1 MSQGEPQRRS
11 HSGEEQRVEYAHLED
26 EALVGRVVARE
37 EAALEALYDRYGRR
51 VYSLALTM
59 LHDTG
64 AAEEVAQE
72 VFLSVWR
79 RAASFSKERG
89 RLATWILSIAHHRAV
104 DALRSRR
111 RRTRQDE
118 PMDERMERSVAD
130 TLGESPDNAAVLQ
143 EEGYYV
149 RQALQELPP
158 EQQRVLVLAYYHG
171 LTQGEIARKLGH
183 PLGTVKTRMRLGI
196 HKLRQG
202 LEEQLRTQ
210 A

>member
-1 MSQGEPQRRS
+1 M
-11 HSGEEQRVEYAHLED
+11 EYAHLED
-26 EALVGRVVARE
+26 EALVGRVVAGE

-59 LHDTG
+59 LHDPG
-64 AAEEVAQE
+64 AAEEVTQE

-79 RAASFSKERG
+79 RAASYRKERG

-111 RRTRQDE
+111 RRTQQDE
-118 PMDERMERSVAD
+118 PMDERMERSFAD
-130 TLGESPDNAAVLQ
+130 VLTESPDNAAVLQ
-143 EEGYYV
+143 EEGHYV

-158 EQQRVLVLAYYHG
+158 EQKKVLVLAYYHG
-171 LTQGEIARKLGH
+171 LTQGEIAQKLGH

-196 HKLRQG
+196 HKLRHG

>member
-1 MSQGEPQRRS
+1 M
-11 HSGEEQRVEYAHLED
+11 EYAHLED
-26 EALVGRVVARE
+26 EALVGLVVAGE
-37 EAALEALYDRYGRR
+37 EAALEALYERYGRR
-51 VYSLALTM
+51 VFSLALTM
-59 LHDTG
+59 LHDPG
-64 AAEEVAQE
+64 AAEEVTQE

-111 RRTRQDE
+111 RRTQQDE
-118 PMDERMERSVAD
+118 PMDERMERSFAD
-130 TLGESPDNAAVLQ
+130 TLGESPDSAAILQ
-143 EEGYYV
+143 EEGHYV
-149 RQALQELPP
+149 RQALRELPP
-158 EQQRVLVLAYYHG
+158 EQQKVLVLAYYHG
-171 LTQGEIARKLGH
+171 FTQGEIAQKLGH

>member
-1 MSQGEPQRRS
+1 M
-11 HSGEEQRVEYAHLED
+11 EYAHLED
-26 EALVGRVVARE
+26 EALVGRVVAGE

-59 LHDTG
+59 LHDPG
-64 AAEEVAQE
+64 AAEEVTQE

-79 RAASFSKERG
+79 RAASYRKERG
-89 RLATWILSIAHHRAV
+89 RLATWILSIEHHRAV

-111 RRTRQDE
+111 RRTQQDE
-118 PMDERMERSVAD
+118 PMDERMERSFAD
-130 TLGESPDNAAVLQ
+130 VLTESPDNAAVLQ
-143 EEGYYV
+143 EEGHYV

-158 EQQRVLVLAYYHG
+158 EQKKVLVLAYYHG
-171 LTQGEIARKLGH
+171 LTQGEIAQKLGH

-196 HKLRQG
+196 HKLRHG

>member
-1 MSQGEPQRRS
+1 MSPGEPQRRPY
-11 HSGEEQRVEYAHLED
+11 SGEEQRIEYAHLED
-26 EALVGRVVARE
+26 EALVGLVVARE

-59 LHDTG
+59 LHDPG
-64 AAEEVAQE
+64 AAEEVTQE

-89 RLATWILSIAHHRAV
+89 RLVTWILSIAHHRAV

-111 RRTRQDE
+111 RRTQQDG
-118 PMDERMERSVAD
+118 PLDERVERSFAD

-143 EEGYYV
+143 EEGHYV
-149 RQALQELPP
+149 RQALRELPA

-171 LTQGEIARKLGH
+171 LTQGEIAQKLGH

-196 HKLRQG
+196 HKLRQS

>member
-1 MSQGEPQRRS
+1 MSPGEPQRRRYS
-11 HSGEEQRVEYAHLED
+11 QEEQRIEYAHLED
-26 EALVGRVVARE
+26 DALMARVVARE

-64 AAEEVAQE
+64 AAEEVTQE

-118 PMDERMERSVAD
+118 PMDERMERSFAD

-143 EEGYYV
+143 EESHYV

-171 LTQGEIARKLGH
+171 LTQGEIAQKLGH

>member
-1 MSQGEPQRRS
+1 M
-11 HSGEEQRVEYAHLED
+11 EYAHLED
-26 EALVGRVVARE
+26 EALVGLVVARE

-59 LHDTG
+59 LHDPG
-64 AAEEVAQE
+64 AAEEVTQE

-79 RAASFSKERG
+79 RAASYRKERG

-111 RRTRQDE
+111 RRTQQDE
-118 PMDERMERSVAD
+118 PMDERMERSFAD
-130 TLGESPDNAAVLQ
+130 VLTESPDSAAVLQ
-143 EEGYYV
+143 EESHYV
-149 RQALQELPP
+149 RQALQELPA

-171 LTQGEIARKLGH
+171 LTQGEIAQKLGD

-196 HKLRQG
+196 HKLRHG